1 VQVGEA
7 GGRSAGA
14 LLVAALI
21 ALACALV
28 VPVVASAESFEVDSV
43 ADETDAAPGNE
54 FCLTAG
60 GKCTL
65 RAAIEEAN
73 SLEGEDGISF
83 AREVEED
90 EEMKGLFDGSAAA
103 TISLGSVLPP
113 IVSTVNIFGECV
125 LTVGLRPCVGVD
137 GPGLSEPALVVE
149 NAEVEIHGLA
159 ITGAETGI
167 EVSGSP
173 RLRIS
178 SNWLGVKLDGSAGGN
193 GTGIRLG
200 KGLENARIGNEGETN
215 VFANNLGDGLDIHG
229 SDKVSVMGGYF
240 GVAPDGVTLAP
251 NGGKDI
257 EVVAFAGSGGVG
269 NRIGTL
275 LTSLPAATPACDG
288 GCNVISGAGSSGIDL
303 EGDGGE
309 ESPATDTTII
319 GNHIG
324 LDLSGTAAVP
334 NAGDGIHVGRAART
348 VIGGPRGSE
357 GNRFAGGEAAV
368 EAGPEAANLVIRGN
382 SIGVAVTGAG
392 LAAPDGGILV
402 NSEGLPSAAAEAVIA
417 GNEIRMQGGVAIDQK
432 GLGGWIDRN
441 RIAGAGIG
449 IRTSGY
455 EEHGNLIEGNLI
467 ERSGSNAILI
477 ENELNEV
484 LGNEIAGAGGAGIRL
499 LGVDPFR
506 TFGNRVG
513 GDTEADENRIS
524 GSGAAAI
531 EIANIE
537 KNSAN
542 EVARNRGGGNGG
554 MFIDLVALSPGT
566 EPKGP
571 NEGIAPPPIEAV
583 TWSEARGSAEPG
595 ARVRVFRKAGT
606 SAGEIASFLGEAIV
620 DEEGLWAV
628 AYAAVPAG
636 TAIAATQTDGGGG
649 TSELAFATTPAD
661 PIPVCAL
668 PAGCGPLVQPV
679 PQTKIFKG
687 PKGKKSVKGIA
698 AFKFK
703 SSVSGSSFQCRLDG
717 GPFKRCHSPQV
728 YSGLKSGRHRF
739 EVRATAA
746 GQVDASPAKQ
756 KFTVLAAH

>member
-21 ALACALV
+21 AFACALAL
-28 VPVVASAESFEVDSV
+28 PAAAGAESFLVNSTG
-43 ADETDAAPGNE
+43 DETDVVPGDKA
-54 FCLTAG
+54 CMTAG
-60 GKCTL
+60 GVCTF
-65 RAAIEEAN
+65 RAAIVEAN
-73 SLEGEDGISF
+73 TLDEGEDQIYF
-83 AREVEED
+83 EREEV
-90 EEMKGLFDGSAAA
+90 FDGQITG
-103 TISLGSVLPP
+103 TISLGTGLPP
-113 IVSTVNIFGECV
+113 IVGPTSILGECV
-125 LTVGLRPCVGVD
+125 LTEGLRPCVGVD
-137 GPGLSEPALVVE
+137 GPGSSEPALIVE

-159 ITGAETGI
+159 ITGAETGL
-167 EVSGSP
+167 EVIGSP
-173 RLRIS
+173 RLRVS

-193 GTGIRLG
+193 GTGILLG
-200 KGLENARIGNEGETN
+200 KGLENTRIGNEGESN

-229 SDKVSVMGGYF
+229 ADNVRVMSGYF
-240 GVAPDGVTLAP
+240 GVAPDGATPAP

-257 EVVAFAGSGGVG
+257 EIVAYEGSGGIG

-275 LTSLPAATPACDG
+275 LTSQPAATPVCDG

-309 ESPATDTTII
+309 ESPATATTII

-324 LDLSGTAAVP
+324 LDVSGTAAVP
-334 NAGDGIHVGRAART
+334 NAADGVHAGQAART
-348 VIGGPRGSE
+348 VIGGPRASE
-357 GNRFAGGEAAV
+357 GNRFAGGDTAV
-368 EAGPEAANLVIRGN
+368 LAGPAAANLVVRGN

-392 LAAPDGGILV
+392 LAAPDDGILV

-455 EEHGNLIEGNLI
+455 EEHGNLIEGNVI

-477 ENELNEV
+477 ENEFNEV
-484 LGNEIAGAGGAGIRL
+484 LGNEIAGAGGAGVRL

-513 GDTEADENRIS
+513 GDSEADENTIS
-524 GSGAAAI
+524 GSGGAAI

-542 EVARNRGGGNGG
+542 EVARNRGAGNGG
-554 MFIDLVALSPGT
+554 QFIDLVALSPGT

-583 TWSEARGSAEPG
+583 TGSEARGSAEPG
-595 ARVRVFRKAGT
+595 ARVRVFRKAGS
-606 SAGEIASFLGEAIV
+606 SAGEVASFLGEAIV

-628 AYAAVPAG
+628 PYAAAIPAG
-636 TAIAATQTDGGGG
+636 TVIAATQTDENGG
-649 TSELAFATTPAD
+649 TSELALATTPAN
-661 PIPVCAL
+661 PTPACAL
-668 PAGCGPLVQPV
+668 PAGCLLPVQPV
-679 PQTKIFKG
+679 PETKIFKG
-687 PKGKKSVKGIA
+687 PKGKRSVKGIA
-698 AFKFK
+698 AFKFQ
-703 SSVSGSSFQCRLDG
+703 SSIAGSSFQCRLDG
-717 GPFKRCHSPQV
+717 GPFKDCHSPKV
-728 YSGLKSGRHRF
+728 YAGLKSGRHRF
-739 EVRATAA
+739 EVRAAAA
-746 GQVDASPAKQ
+746 GQVDSTPARLR
-756 KFTVLAAH
+756 FTVLAAH